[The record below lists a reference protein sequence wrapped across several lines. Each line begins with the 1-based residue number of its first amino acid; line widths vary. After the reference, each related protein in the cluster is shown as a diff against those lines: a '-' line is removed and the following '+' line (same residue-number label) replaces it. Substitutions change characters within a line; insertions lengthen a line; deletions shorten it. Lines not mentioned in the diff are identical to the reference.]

1 MQNVLLLQA
10 HLILLISFFTN
21 ILPVKLNLCI
31 WSVSRALCLCFH
43 FQITC
48 FHLLHLVLI
57 VSLDVI
63 LPISQHL
70 SNWSHLPQK
79 SLKHCLPCKITWNNL
94 YSSVCLPPHILHTA
108 KLFLSTPE
116 SHTFLFSAP
125 VAAVRPDLT
134 KFRHFGKS
142 LQVFS
147 KFMTVYFLFGKM
159 MSLLWQ
165 TCDIIGLI
173 FIVANGQILKKNLTN
188 WSHCSSNSRS
198 KAQSIF
204 ILDLPTLHL
213 FSLLSCLN
221 LSSHPSWHFPKSAW
235 LPPHRP
241 PPFTISSID

>member
-1 MQNVLLLQA
+1 MQNVLLLQDP
-10 HLILLISFFTN
+10 LILLIFFFTN
-21 ILPVKLNLCI
+21 ILLKLNLYT
-31 WSVSRALCLCFH
+31 WSVSRVLCLCFH

-79 SLKHCLPCKITWNNL
+79 SLKHCLPCKITWNNF
-94 YSSVCLPPHILHTA
+94 YSSVCLPPHILHRA
-108 KLFLSTPE
+108 KLFLSIPE
-116 SHTFLFSAP
+116 SHTFPFSAP
-125 VAAVRPDLT
+125 VAAVRPDLA
-134 KFRHFGKS
+134 KFRQFGKS

-188 WSHCSSNSRS
+188 WSHCSSSSRS

-221 LSSHPSWHFPKSAW
+221 LSSLPSWHFPKSAW